1 MFSPQQMMQLMSMV
15 QQPNANP
22 MNVIQQMVGRNN
34 PLMSRAMQMG
44 EGKSPQE
51 LAAIARNLA
60 HSKGMTDEQFNQFLG
75 QYGLMANQ
83 Q

>member
-1 MFSPQQMMQLMSMV
+1 MFNPQQMMQLMSMV
-15 QQPNANP
+15 QQPNTNP

-51 LAAIARNLA
+51 LAVIARNLA
-60 HSKGMTDEQFNQFLG
+60 RSKGLTDEQFNQFLN
-75 QYGLMANQ
+75 QYGLMAPQ
-83 Q
+83 